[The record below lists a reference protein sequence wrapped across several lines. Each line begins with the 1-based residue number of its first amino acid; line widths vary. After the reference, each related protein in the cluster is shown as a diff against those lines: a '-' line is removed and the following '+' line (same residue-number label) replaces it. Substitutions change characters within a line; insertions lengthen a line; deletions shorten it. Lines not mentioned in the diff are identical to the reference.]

1 MIDDSGILKIDL
13 YHGTSSIF
21 LTSIKKEGL
30 GGINVLKKYNIESL
44 FQNICEIFSEHFS
57 ESEWWANN
65 DYIYNAMLNDKV
77 TNSGMNFR
85 YGSVYLTPSKYTAT
99 NYAKLNYYGSEY
111 LSYFLLAYE
120 ALKEISEDSALKAF
134 PYSHA
139 LRSILVSEPSPI
151 VLTISNVLASSLR
164 TEQGNDISEQLDF
177 LKNNEEIMWQQ
188 FNFETTEII
197 NFENILFEY
206 IEKV

>member
-1 MIDDSGILKIDL
+1 MIDNSGILKTDL

-21 LTSIKKEGL
+21 LSSIKKEGL

-44 FQNICEIFSEHFS
+44 FQNICEVFSERFS

-65 DYIYNAMLNDKV
+65 GYICNTMLNGRV

-85 YGSVYLTPSKYTAT
+85 YGSVYLTPSKCTAT
-99 NYAKLNYYGSEY
+99 NYAKLNHYGSEY
-111 LSYFLLAYE
+111 LSIFISAYE
-120 ALKEISEDSALKAF
+120 ALKEISEDSALKVF
-134 PYSHA
+134 PSSHE
-139 LRSILVSEPSPI
+139 LRSILINEPSPI

-164 TEQGNDISEQLDF
+164 TEQGGDISEQLDF

-188 FNFETTEII
+188 CNFETTEII
-197 NFENILFEY
+197 NFENISLEY
-206 IEKV
+206 IEKG